1 MVEKYWESGPSS
13 VCMTCCGIGHERM
26 GKCGDRVP
34 KCIICAGAHKM
45 EEHQCRVN
53 GCNNGRGKTCV
64 HVLVKCANCGGNH
77 PANSNR
83 CALRHK
89 AETDARKEKNLKK
102 TLERDG

>member
-1 MVEKYWESGPSS
+1 
-13 VCMTCCGIGHERM
+13 
-26 GKCGDRVP
+26 
-34 KCIICAGAHKM
+34 M

-77 PANSNR
+77 LANSNR

-89 AETDARKEKNLKK
+89 AETDARKEKNLRK
-102 TLERDG
+102 TLEKAKARAEETGEEEDEDQDSSSDIDTGI